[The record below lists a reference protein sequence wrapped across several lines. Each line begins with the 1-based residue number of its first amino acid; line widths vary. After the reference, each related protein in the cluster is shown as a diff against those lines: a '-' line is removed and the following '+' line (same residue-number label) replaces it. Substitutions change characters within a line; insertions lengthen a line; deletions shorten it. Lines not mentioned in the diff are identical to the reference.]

1 MKLVW
6 KAYSRGRPRHRVNRR
21 KQECRE
27 GKGTG
32 GVGAGVQ
39 IYVEQWRD
47 DLAKL
52 TRPQMPNFLSK

>member
-1 MKLVW
+1 MQ
-6 KAYSRGRPRHRVNRR
+6 G
-21 KQECRE
+21 